1 MYLSINKNVSYII
14 ADHCMQG
21 NNTKD
26 DLPPVFAKA
35 RFDDLYEGRIKLDPI
50 EENEQ
55 SKLPSPHMSAPI
67 LPPIRPRPASYKI
80 KDQPTSNTLAAIS
93 HNLTNLR
100 FVYIHNREI
109 GYLTDSKKV
118 EISTIL

>member
-1 MYLSINKNVSYII
+1 MPKLIESHFNVNKNVSYII

-50 EENEQ
+50 EEVEQ

-100 FVYIHNREI
+100 FVY
-109 GYLTDSKKV
+109 T
-118 EISTIL
+118 T